1 MILPLITIRVC
12 RMTHAT
18 NDAGQTAQMF
28 ATLADEAWQQLG
40 SRPLA
45 DLTLAEIAAHAEI
58 DAGLAV
64 AVAGDPQQLVLGKMA
79 ALDDQAVLESFADI
93 EDAGA
98 IPIREKILEALMHR
112 FEVYA
117 PYRVQIQALNRAARR
132 RPDLALALGLGLQ
145 SVTRRMLAMAGD
157 HCDGWRGLMRV
168 KGVVGVVMVV
178 ARVWMKDDSP
188 DLAPTMKELDRR
200 LQQAEEW
207 ALSLRLFQRSHRRA
221 NQSSEQEDVTAGRY
235 GVDND

>member
-1 MILPLITIRVC
+1 MILPLIAIRVC

-117 PYRVQIQALNRAARR
+117 PYRVQIQALNRAARG

-157 HCDGWRGLMRV
+157 HCDGWLGLMRV

-207 ALSLRLFQRSHRRA
+207 AVSLRLFQRSNRRA

>member
-1 MILPLITIRVC
+1 
-12 RMTHAT
+12 MTHAAK
-18 NDAGQTAQMF
+18 NVGQTAEIF
-28 ATLADEAWQQLG
+28 ATLADEAWRQLG

-45 DLTLAEIAAHAEI
+45 ELMVAEIAAHADV
-58 DAGLAV
+58 DAALAV
-64 AVAGDPQQLVLGKMA
+64 AVAGEPQQLALGKMA

-98 IPIREKILEALMHR
+98 IPTREKILEALMHR

-117 PYRVQIQALNRAARR
+117 PYRTQIQALNRAARG

-157 HCDGWRGLMRV
+157 HCDGWRGMVRV
-168 KGVVGVVMVV
+168 KGVAGVVMVV
-178 ARVWMKDDSP
+178 ARVWMNDDSP

-200 LQQAEEW
+200 MQQAEEW
-207 ALSLRLFQRSHRRA
+207 AVSLRLFQQSNRRET
-221 NQSSEQEDVTAGRY
+221 QTARQVDITARRY

>member
-1 MILPLITIRVC
+1 MK
-12 RMTHAT
+12 HAA
-18 NDAGQTAQMF
+18 NDTEQTAQIF
-28 ATLADEAWQQLG
+28 ATLADEAWQQLR
-40 SRPLA
+40 SRSLA
-45 DLTLAEIAAHAEI
+45 DLTVAEIAAHVDVEV
-58 DAGLAV
+58 GLAV

-79 ALDDQAVLESFADI
+79 ALDDQAGLESFADI

-98 IPIREKILEALMHR
+98 VPIREKILEAILHR
-112 FEVYA
+112 FEVYK
-117 PYRVQIQALNRAARR
+117 PYRAQIQALNKAARE
-132 RPDLALALGLGLQ
+132 RPDLTLALGLGLQ
-145 SVTRRMLAMAGD
+145 AVTRRMLAMAGD
-157 HCDGWRGLMRV
+157 ECEGWRGLMRV

-207 ALSLRLFQRSHRRA
+207 AVSLRLFKQSRRRYGQA
-221 NQSSEQEDVTAGRY
+221 GADGDGKAGRF

>member
-1 MILPLITIRVC
+1 
-12 RMTHAT
+12 MTHAA
-18 NDAGQTAQMF
+18 NDTGQTAQIF
-28 ATLADEAWQQLG
+28 ATLSNEAWQQLG

-45 DLTLAEIAAHAEI
+45 DLAVTEIAAHVDLE
-58 DAGLAV
+58 AGLAV

-79 ALDDQAVLESFADI
+79 VLDDQAVLESFADI

-98 IPIREKILEALMHR
+98 VPIREKILEAILHR

-117 PYRVQIQALNRAARR
+117 PYRAQIQALNRAART

-145 SVTRRMLAMAGD
+145 AVTRRMLAMAGD
-157 HCDGWRGLMRV
+157 DCDGWRGLMRV

-207 ALSLRLFQRSHRRA
+207 AVSLRLFQQSQRRQDRTA
-221 NQSSEQEDVTAGRY
+221 ADEDGKAGRY

>member
-1 MILPLITIRVC
+1 MVPPIVMRVC
-12 RMTHAT
+12 RMTHAA
-18 NDAGQTAQMF
+18 NDTGQTAQIF
-28 ATLADEAWQQLG
+28 ATLANEAWQQLG
-40 SRPLA
+40 SQPLA
-45 DLTLAEIAAHAEI
+45 DLAVAEIAAHVDVEAE
-58 DAGLAV
+58 LAV

-98 IPIREKILEALMHR
+98 VPIREKILEAILHR

-117 PYRVQIQALNRAARR
+117 PYRAQIQALNGAARA

-145 SVTRRMLAMAGD
+145 AVTRRMLAMAGD
-157 HCDGWRGLMRV
+157 NCDGWRGLMRV

-207 ALSLRLFQRSHRRA
+207 AASLRLFKQSRRRYGQA
-221 NQSSEQEDVTAGRY
+221 GADGDGKAGRF

>member
-1 MILPLITIRVC
+1 
-12 RMTHAT
+12 MTQST
-18 NDAGQTAQMF
+18 NDVGQTAQIF
-28 ATLADEAWQQLG
+28 ATLADEAWRQLG
-40 SRPLA
+40 SRPLTE
-45 DLTLAEIAAHAEI
+45 LKLAEIAAHVDV
-58 DAGLAV
+58 DASLAV
-64 AVAGDPQQLVLGKMA
+64 AVAGGPQQLVLGKMA

-98 IPIREKILEALMHR
+98 VSTREKILEALMHR

-117 PYRVQIQALNRAARR
+117 PYRTQIQALNRAARR

-157 HCDGWRGLMRV
+157 HCDGWRGILRT
-168 KGVVGVVMVV
+168 KGVAGVVLVV
-178 ARVWMKDDSP
+178 ARVWMDDDSP

-207 ALSLRLFQRSHRRA
+207 AISLRVFQQSHRRETKTA
-221 NQSSEQEDVTAGRY
+221 GQEDITAERSGAE
-235 GVDND
+235 ND

>member
-1 MILPLITIRVC
+1 MILPLIAIRVC

-117 PYRVQIQALNRAARR
+117 PYRVQIQALNRAARG

-207 ALSLRLFQRSHRRA
+207 AVSLRLFQRSHRRA

>member
-1 MILPLITIRVC
+1 MILPLIAIRIC

-64 AVAGDPQQLVLGKMA
+64 AVAGDPQQLVLGKMV

-117 PYRVQIQALNRAARR
+117 PYRVQIQALNRAARG

-207 ALSLRLFQRSHRRA
+207 AVSLRLFQQSHRRA

>member
-1 MILPLITIRVC
+1 MILPLIAIRVC

-117 PYRVQIQALNRAARR
+117 PYRVQIQALNRAARG

-200 LQQAEEW
+200 LQQAGEW
-207 ALSLRLFQRSHRRA
+207 AVSLRLFQQSHRRA

>member
-1 MILPLITIRVC
+1 MQ
-12 RMTHAT
+12 HAT
-18 NDAGQTAQMF
+18 NNAEQTAKIF
-28 ATLADEAWQQLG
+28 AALADDAWQQLG

-45 DLTLAEIAAHAEI
+45 ELKLAEIAVHADV
-58 DAGLAV
+58 DAALAV
-64 AVAGDPQQLVLGKMA
+64 AVAGDPQRLVLGKMA

-98 IPIREKILEALMHR
+98 VPIREKILEALMHR

-117 PYRVQIQALNRAARR
+117 PYRAQIQALNRAARR
-132 RPDLALALGLGLQ
+132 RPDLALALGMGLQ
-145 SVTRRMLAMAGD
+145 SVSRRVLAMAGD
-157 HCDGWRGLMRV
+157 RCDGWRGVTRIN
-168 KGVVGVVMVV
+168 GVAGVVMVV
-178 ARVWMKDDSP
+178 ARIWMKDDSL

-207 ALSLRLFQRSHRRA
+207 AVSLRLFQQSHRQATQTAGQDDIR
-221 NQSSEQEDVTAGRY
+221 AGRY

>member
-1 MILPLITIRVC
+1 MILPLIAIRVC

-117 PYRVQIQALNRAARR
+117 PYRVQIQALNRAARG

>member
-1 MILPLITIRVC
+1 
-12 RMTHAT
+12 MTYAA
-18 NDAGQTAQMF
+18 NDAEQTAQIF

-40 SRPLA
+40 SRPFA
-45 DLTLAEIAAHAEI
+45 ELTLAEIAAHADV
-58 DAGLAV
+58 DAALSV
-64 AVAGDPQQLVLGKMA
+64 AIAGDPQQLVLRKMA

-117 PYRVQIQALNRAARR
+117 PYRAQIQALNRAARR
-132 RPDLALALGLGLQ
+132 RPDLALSLGLGLQ
-145 SVTRRMLAMAGD
+145 SVTGRMLAMAGD
-157 HCDGWRGLMRV
+157 NCYDWRGLLRI

-200 LQQAEEW
+200 LQQAEDW
-207 ALSLRLFQRSHRRA
+207 AVSLRLFQESHR
-221 NQSSEQEDVTAGRY
+221 
-235 GVDND
+235 

>member
-1 MILPLITIRVC
+1 
-12 RMTHAT
+12 MTHAA
-18 NDAGQTAQMF
+18 NDTGQTAQIF
-28 ATLADEAWQQLG
+28 ATLANEAWQQLG

-45 DLTLAEIAAHAEI
+45 DLTVAEIAAHVDVE
-58 DAGLAV
+58 AGLAV

-98 IPIREKILEALMHR
+98 VPIREKILEAILHR

-117 PYRVQIQALNRAARR
+117 PYRAQIQALNRAARA

-145 SVTRRMLAMAGD
+145 AVTRRMLAMAGD
-157 HCDGWRGLMRV
+157 NCDGWRGLMRV

-207 ALSLRLFQRSHRRA
+207 AVSLRLFQQSRWRRCQA
-221 NQSSEQEDVTAGRY
+221 AADEDGKAGRY

>member
-1 MILPLITIRVC
+1 MILPLIAIRVC

-168 KGVVGVVMVV
+168 KGMAGVVMVV

-207 ALSLRLFQRSHRRA
+207 AVSLRLFQQSHRRA

>member
-1 MILPLITIRVC
+1 
-12 RMTHAT
+12 MTNAT
-18 NDAGQTAQMF
+18 NDSGQTAQIF

-45 DLTLAEIAAHAEI
+45 DLTVAEIAAHVDV
-58 DAGLAV
+58 DASLAV
-64 AVAGDPQQLVLGKMA
+64 AVAGGPQQLVLGKMA
-79 ALDDQAVLESFADI
+79 ALDDLAVLESFADI

-98 IPIREKILEALMHR
+98 VSTREKILEALMHR

-117 PYRVQIQALNRAARR
+117 PYRTQIRALNRATRG

-157 HCDGWRGLMRV
+157 DCDGWRGLLRI
-168 KGVVGVVMVV
+168 KGVAGVVLVV
-178 ARVWMKDDSP
+178 ARVWMDDDSP

-207 ALSLRLFQRSHRRA
+207 AVSLRLFQQLHGRETQTAR
-221 NQSSEQEDVTAGRY
+221 QDDITAGRY
-235 GVDND
+235 RVDND

>member
-1 MILPLITIRVC
+1 
-12 RMTHAT
+12 MTQAT
-18 NDAGQTAQMF
+18 NDVGQTAQIF
-28 ATLADEAWQQLG
+28 ATLADEAWRQLG
-40 SRPLA
+40 SRPLTE
-45 DLTLAEIAAHAEI
+45 LMLAEIAARADV
-58 DAGLAV
+58 DAALAV
-64 AVAGDPQQLVLGKMA
+64 AVAGSPQQLVLGKMT

-98 IPIREKILEALMHR
+98 VSTREKILEALMHR

-117 PYRVQIQALNRAARR
+117 PHRTQIQALNSAARG

-157 HCDGWRGLMRV
+157 NCNGWRGIMRI
-168 KGVVGVVMVV
+168 KGVAGVVMVV
-178 ARVWMKDDSP
+178 ARVWMRDDSP

-207 ALSLRLFQRSHRRA
+207 AVSLRLFQQSHR
-221 NQSSEQEDVTAGRY
+221 QETQTARQ
-235 GVDND
+235 DDTTAER

>member
-1 MILPLITIRVC
+1 
-12 RMTHAT
+12 MTHAA
-18 NDAGQTAQMF
+18 NDTGQTEQIF
-28 ATLADEAWQQLG
+28 ATLANIAWQQLG
-40 SRPLA
+40 SRTLA
-45 DLTLAEIAAHAEI
+45 DLTVAEIAAHVDVES
-58 DAGLAV
+58 GLAV

-98 IPIREKILEALMHR
+98 VPIREKILEAILHR
-112 FEVYA
+112 FEVYT
-117 PYRVQIQALNRAARR
+117 PYRAQIQALKEAARA
-132 RPDLALALGLGLQ
+132 RPDLTLALGLGLQ
-145 SVTRRMLAMAGD
+145 AVTRRMLAMAGD
-157 HCDGWRGLMRV
+157 DCDGWRGLMRV

-207 ALSLRLFQRSHRRA
+207 AVSLRLFQQARR
-221 NQSSEQEDVTAGRY
+221 R
-235 GVDND
+235 

>member
-1 MILPLITIRVC
+1 
-12 RMTHAT
+12 MTQST
-18 NDAGQTAQMF
+18 NDVGQTAQIF
-28 ATLADEAWQQLG
+28 ATLADEAWRQLG
-40 SRPLA
+40 SRPLTE
-45 DLTLAEIAAHAEI
+45 LMLAEIAAHA
-58 DAGLAV
+58 DVDTSLAV

-98 IPIREKILEALMHR
+98 VSTREKILEALMHR

-117 PYRVQIQALNRAARR
+117 PYRTQTQALNKAARG

-157 HCDGWRGLMRV
+157 DCDGWRGLMRV

-207 ALSLRLFQRSHRRA
+207 AVSLRLFQQSWRRRGQTA
-221 NQSSEQEDVTAGRY
+221 ADEDGKAGRY

>member
-1 MILPLITIRVC
+1 
-12 RMTHAT
+12 MTYAT
-18 NDAGQTAQMF
+18 NDSGQTAQIF

-45 DLTLAEIAAHAEI
+45 DLTVAEIAAHA
-58 DAGLAV
+58 DVDTALAL
-64 AVAGDPQQLVLGKMA
+64 AIAGDPQQLVLGKMA

-98 IPIREKILEALMHR
+98 VSIRDKIFEVLMHR

-117 PYRVQIQALNRAARR
+117 PYRIQIQALNRAARR

-145 SVTRRMLAMAGD
+145 SVTCRMLVMAGD
-157 HCDGWRGLMRV
+157 HCDGWRGSMRV
-168 KGVVGVVMVV
+168 KGVAGMVMVV

-207 ALSLRLFQRSHRRA
+207 AFSLRLFRRSNRPA
-221 NQSSEQEDVTAGRY
+221 AQTAEQDDITAARY
-235 GVDND
+235 GGDND